1 MAGGTLHPVQPL
13 KTDQGVRPYTVRV
26 LRRAGRCECHVSIQV
41 PENPSHAWMSEMLAS
56 IDVNP
61 TQIDIA
67 IMHKHGSLIAAKT
80 FKSLP

>member
-1 MAGGTLHPVQPL
+1 
-13 KTDQGVRPYTVRV
+13 
-26 LRRAGRCECHVSIQV
+26 
-41 PENPSHAWMSEMLAS
+41 MSEMLAS